1 MFGPL
6 FDFLADYFYFRFH
19 VMMFRLTGNKFVSTV
34 FAGFMAILLGI
45 VLLLGLFFVL
55 KMFVA
60 PKPVA

>member
-19 VMMFRLTGNKFVSTV
+19 VMMFRLTGNKLVATA

-45 VLLLGLFFVL
+45 VLLLGLFFIL
-55 KMFVA
+55 KMFVS

>member
-19 VMMFRLTGNKFVSTV
+19 VMMFRLTGNKLISTI
-34 FAGFMAILLGI
+34 FAGFMAFVLGV
-45 VLLLGLFFVL
+45 VLLLALFMVL

>member
-19 VMMFRLTGNKFVSTV
+19 VMVFRLTGNKTV
-34 FAGFMAILLGI
+34 ATIFAGFMAIVLGI

-55 KMFVA
+55 KMLLP

>member
-19 VMMFRLTGNKFVSTV
+19 VMVFRLTGNKLVATI
-34 FAGFMAILLGI
+34 FAGFMAIVLGI
-45 VLLLGLFFVL
+45 VLLLALFFVL
-55 KMFVA
+55 KMLLP